1 VETTVK
7 IIQTL
12 ILSFLIFN
20 TILSAQELSDE
31 ATQAYNNA
39 LKAYGD
45 AVQELQRSNLRSQK
59 RQIIQKSVSL
69 TSEQSKAFWPIY
81 EKYEREVMKINDTRL
96 ALITDYTNQ
105 KDGISPEMATQLIND
120 IMQVQSKRH
129 ELKRAYVKEIGTV
142 LTAKQAL
149 RLLLLEN
156 QIDLQIEAQIAAQIP
171 L

>member
-1 VETTVK
+1 LFLLVFNALLTAEET
-7 IIQTL
+7 
-12 ILSFLIFN
+12 
-20 TILSAQELSDE
+20 SDE
-31 ATQAYNNA
+31 AIQAYNSA
-39 LKAYGD
+39 IKAYGD
-45 AVQELQRSNLRSQK
+45 AVQELQRADLRAQK
-59 RQIIQKSVSL
+59 RQIIQKSVSI
-69 TSEQSKAFWPIY
+69 TSEQAKAFWPIY
-81 EKYEREVMKINDTRL
+81 DKYEREVMKINDTRL

-105 KDGISPEMATQLIND
+105 KDGISSEKATQLINE

-156 QIDLQIEAQIAAQIP
+156 QIDLQIEAQIASQIP